1 MSVQALTNFTPEQL
15 QGFRASYSYPKA
27 YMRIAKKGEAG
38 DVQLFEGGPMAI
50 FCRPAESEVTDL
62 CLDRYHQGLLCPKKP
77 EQPGQP
83 DQQTQVV
90 LGLASVIYW
99 GFYTFGHNF
108 AVNRVNWFLQGR
120 PPHGNPVCPNEAVR
134 CLQTAR
140 SHAKTGH
147 MGQAISAL
155 SGLNQLS
162 RTPFASKVIAFL
174 DPDKAGVY
182 DNRIRN
188 GLHQDPYPLSI
199 RNGVGSVRT
208 VRYQQRYQ
216 AWCEYLQQVAGLL
229 NEGKEDRTWSCA
241 GDIEECWRPL
251 DVERALFAAFQS
263 A

>member
-1 MSVQALTNFTPEQL
+1 MNVQALTNFTPAQL
-15 QGFRASYSYPKA
+15 QDFRASYSYPKA
-27 YMRIAKKGEAG
+27 YMRIAKKEEAG
-38 DVQLFEGGPMAI
+38 DVQLFEGGPMAV

-108 AVNRVNWFLQGR
+108 AVNRVNWCLQGR
-120 PPHGNPVCPNEAVR
+120 PPHGNPVCQNEAVR
-134 CLQTAR
+134 CLETACN
-140 SHAKTGH
+140 HAKTGH
-147 MGQAISAL
+147 MGQAMSAL

-188 GLHQDPYPLSI
+188 GLHQDPYPLAI

-229 NEGKEDRTWSCA
+229 NQQGSRWSCGA
-241 GDIEECWRPL
+241 NQKKEWRPL

>member
-1 MSVQALTNFTPEQL
+1 MNVQALTNFTPAQL
-15 QGFRASYSYPKA
+15 QDFRASYSYPKA
-27 YMRIAKKGEAG
+27 YMRIAKKEEAG
-38 DVQLFEGGPMAI
+38 DVQLFEGGPMAV

-90 LGLASVIYW
+90 LGLASAIYW

-188 GLHQDPYPLSI
+188 GLHQDPYPLAI

-229 NEGKEDRTWSCA
+229 NQQGSRWSCGA
-241 GDIEECWRPL
+241 NQKKEWRPL